1 MATVTQF
8 QDLRVWQ
15 SARELVNQI
24 YAQTNKTPFAK
35 DFALRDQIRRAAIS
49 VISNIAEGFDAGY
62 DGEFVRFLS
71 YSFRSTAEVQSQLYI
86 ALDQGYITQ
95 AEFDSIFL
103 IVVDVR
109 KKIRRLSAYLVEH
122 KRAGLMARET
132 SAEYMVAP
140 LLIDLPGEFVSDQAT
155 S

>member
-1 MATVTQF
+1 MATVNQF

-24 YAQTNKTPFAK
+24 YVQTNKPPFAK
-35 DFALRDQIRRAAIS
+35 DFALRDQIRKAAIS
-49 VISNIAEGFDAGY
+49 VSSNIAEGFDAGY
-62 DGEFVRFLS
+62 DSEFVRFLS

-86 ALDQGYITQ
+86 ALDQGYIAQT
-95 AEFDSIFL
+95 EFDAVFSIA
-103 IVVDVR
+103 VDVR

-122 KRAGLMARET
+122 KRVGLVARET
-132 SAEYMVAP
+132 SAAYIVAP
-140 LLIDLPGEFVSDQAT
+140 ELFELPDEFVSDQAT